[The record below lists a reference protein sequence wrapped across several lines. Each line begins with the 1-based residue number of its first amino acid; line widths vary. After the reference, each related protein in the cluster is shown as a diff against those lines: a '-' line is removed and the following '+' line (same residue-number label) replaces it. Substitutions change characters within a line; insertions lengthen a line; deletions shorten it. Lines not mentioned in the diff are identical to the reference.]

1 MISYAQNFED
11 VVLDRVFHQVERGR
25 YIDVGG
31 YDPVIDSVTKHF
43 YDKGWSGVNIEPV
56 ARFHRKFVEQR
67 TRDTNLNV
75 AVGTAV
81 GSVTFHEWGDT
92 GLSSCHDELDERFAA
107 TLGIG
112 PSTITVPMTTLAE
125 ITLALGDVTVDFLKI
140 DVEGYERD
148 VIEGGEWQAFRPRVL
163 VIEAVKP
170 QVPGCGQRGYEP
182 AWFAWEGLLF
192 ARGYEFALFDG
203 LNRFYHRREEPQ
215 LRELLSYPA
224 NVTDGFALM
233 PGHFLARPL
242 QAAG

>member
-81 GSVTFHEWGDT
+81 GSVTFHEW
-92 GLSSCHDELDERFAA
+92 A
-107 TLGIG
+107 TRASR
-112 PSTITVPMTTLAE
+112 PATTNSTS
-125 ITLALGDVTVDFLKI
+125 DS
-140 DVEGYERD
+140 
-148 VIEGGEWQAFRPRVL
+148 RPPW
-163 VIEAVKP
+163 A
-170 QVPGCGQRGYEP
+170 
-182 AWFAWEGLLF
+182 
-192 ARGYEFALFDG
+192 
-203 LNRFYHRREEPQ
+203 
-215 LRELLSYPA
+215 SYP
-224 NVTDGFALM
+224 
-233 PGHFLARPL
+233 PPSRCR
-242 QAAG
+242 

>member
-1 MISYAQNFED
+1 MTVKFEPPAEPAAVGLHHELAAAGNAKVAD
-11 VVLDRVFHQVERGR
+11 EASVVLAEA
-25 YIDVGG
+25 I
-31 YDPVIDSVTKHF
+31 
-43 YDKGWSGVNIEPV
+43 
-56 ARFHRKFVEQR
+56 A
-67 TRDTNLNV
+67 
-75 AVGTAV
+75 GTAPI
-81 GSVTFHEWGDT
+81 DR
-92 GLSSCHDELDERFAA
+92 LLLKAA
-107 TLGIG
+107 AGAG
-112 PSTITVPMTTLAE
+112 KSHV
-125 ITLALGDVTVDFLKI
+125 LK
-140 DVEGYERD
+140 R
-148 VIEGGEWQAFRPRVL
+148 L

>member
-1 MISYAQNFED
+1 
-11 VVLDRVFHQVERGR
+11 
-25 YIDVGG
+25 
-31 YDPVIDSVTKHF
+31 
-43 YDKGWSGVNIEPV
+43 
-56 ARFHRKFVEQR
+56 
-67 TRDTNLNV
+67 
-75 AVGTAV
+75 
-81 GSVTFHEWGDT
+81 
-92 GLSSCHDELDERFAA
+92 
-107 TLGIG
+107 
-112 PSTITVPMTTLAE
+112 
-125 ITLALGDVTVDFLKI
+125 
-140 DVEGYERD
+140 
-148 VIEGGEWQAFRPRVL
+148 VL

-203 LNRFYHRREEPQ
+203 LNRFYYRREEPQ